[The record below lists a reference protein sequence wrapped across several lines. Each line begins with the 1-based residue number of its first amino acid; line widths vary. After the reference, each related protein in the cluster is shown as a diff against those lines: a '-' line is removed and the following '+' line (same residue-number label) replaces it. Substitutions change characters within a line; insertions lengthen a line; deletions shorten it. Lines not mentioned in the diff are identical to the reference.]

1 NSCSM
6 NILNNSLC
14 HNLQQAPT
22 SSLTLLLNLVQPS
35 HVLKQSYLGRPGKV
49 IDVLPKRET
58 WFCLYQPQ
66 PARTAYLY
74 EYDTPID
81 NDVYKNKVAPELRQR
96 FFRPAR
102 DCYLH
107 VSHGESFANCDV
119 TRSPWYCYRVELS
132 GVRIGQRLGPYAAD
146 DIVAPNRVMLPLQE
160 RWRNNVRDI
169 RDMVEFLAIPPEAR
183 LSAAL
188 RQLVAVAHQDGWRS
202 GPAVIHLLMAQ
213 RWGHEALRMHGITAA
228 MVRQAYE
235 LHGDRMRQDGSSDK
249 AAVAAA
255 LARRAA
261 RRRRRST
268 AFADG
273 VEAAGGLGGQEV
285 ASSAGKLG
293 MTGAGLGIA
302 SAVAASPVA
311 IRGAEAGD

>member
-1 NSCSM
+1 HTIAVSM
-6 NILNNSLC
+6 NIFSNSIC

-22 SSLTLLLNLVQPS
+22 SSLTLLSLLQPS
-35 HVLKQSYLGRPGKV
+35 LVLKQAYLGRPGKV
-49 IDVLPKRET
+49 IHALPTRET

-119 TRSPWYCYRVELS
+119 TRSPWYCYRLELS

-146 DIVAPNRVMLPLQE
+146 DIVAPNRVTLPLQE

-169 RDMVEFLAIPPEAR
+169 RDMVEFLAMPPEGR

-188 RQLVAVAHQDGWRS
+188 RQLVAVAHQDGWRN
-202 GPAVIHLLMAQ
+202 GPAVIHLLMSQ
-213 RWGHEALRMHGITAA
+213 RWGYEALQMHGITATV
-228 MVRQAYE
+228 VRQAYE
-235 LHGDRMRQDGSSDK
+235 LHGDRMRQDGSSDE
-249 AAVAAA
+249 AAGTAA
-255 LARRAA
+255 LARRAV
-261 RRRRRST
+261 RRGRRIT
-268 AFADG
+268 PAPLADG
-273 VEAAGGLGGQEV
+273 VEWGPAKGLEGQEV
-285 ASSAGKLG
+285 A
-293 MTGAGLGIA
+293 
-302 SAVAASPVA
+302 ASP
-311 IRGAEAGD
+311 G